1 MDPVRSLDH
10 VHQHRCT
17 QKPSCARCN
26 GRSAVVDF
34 DTCIHVRHSVVAI
47 CADCIG
53 KFRNAFSD
61 GSLSALLDAARD
73 EACWSCPP
81 AGGSLPRKVALAA
94 KRFLDNFRDF
104 FSAANWP
111 CAGERSDCR
120 LWAFAS
126 GTAMAHLPT
135 GCSASFTLFVVCPL
149 HDYGQCAG
157 GRAVDVQHA
166 YMDA

>member
-1 MDPVRSLDH
+1 MDPVRNLDH
-10 VHQHRCT
+10 LHQHRCN
-17 QKPSCARCN
+17 QNPSCAQCN

-34 DTCIHVRHSVVAI
+34 DTRIHVRHSVVAI

-53 KFRNAFSD
+53 KFRNAFLAASNPLMISSSD

-120 LWAFAS
+120 LWA
-126 GTAMAHLPT
+126 L
-135 GCSASFTLFVVCPL
+135 L
-149 HDYGQCAG
+149 
-157 GRAVDVQHA
+157 RAQPWRTFHPA
-166 YMDA
+166 APPRSRCL

>member
-1 MDPVRSLDH
+1 MDPVRNLDH
-10 VHQHRCT
+10 LHQHRCT

-26 GRSAVVDF
+26 GRSPSECCVVDF
-34 DTCIHVRHSVVAI
+34 HMCIHVRHSVVAI

-53 KFRNAFSD
+53 KFRNASLAMISSSD

-111 CAGERSDCR
+111 CAGERSDCF
-120 LWAFAS
+120 LVAS
-126 GTAMAHLPT
+126 L
-135 GCSASFTLFVVCPL
+135 
-149 HDYGQCAG
+149 
-157 GRAVDVQHA
+157 RAQHTPWRTFQPA
-166 YMDA
+166 APPRSRCL